1 MRKGRGRGSWAPGSG
16 APRRQALRARGR
28 GAVENRKEPSRPGRS
43 GLEVSPQS
51 GGGRCSGRLDA
62 LARQGPGPR
71 QLRAQV
77 LEGVGLTSEARG
89 TILTLNP
96 KKNWGRANWEG

>member
-1 MRKGRGRGSWAPGSG
+1 M
-16 APRRQALRARGR
+16 LRARGR
-28 GAVENRKEPSRPGRS
+28 GAAENHKALSRPGRS
-43 GLEVSPQS
+43 GLEVSPQR
-51 GGGRCSGRLDA
+51 GGGRCSRRLDT

-89 TILTLNP
+89 TILTLLP
-96 KKNWGRANWEG
+96 KKNWGRANENWEG